1 MKPIFGPGPSLE
13 LRLVLAILLSISLIF
28 IDTKLIAFN
37 HVRVYLYSAVSPLQY
52 IANMPGTLL
61 DSMSGSLATRQQLKH
76 ENEVLKQQLILN
88 RTDQLLMESLA
99 KENTRLRA
107 LLGSPVRHD
116 SRKLVAEI
124 MAVDSDPFYHQ
135 VVIDKGQLDGVYEG
149 QPVINDVGVIGQV
162 LHVGTTSSRVLLIT
176 DASHGI
182 PVRIA
187 RNDIRA
193 VATGTGE
200 LNRLQVPHIPRSTDI
215 GEGDVLITS
224 GLGGVFPEG
233 YPVAVISRFDYQEG
247 KPYADVMATPVVELD
262 RLRYLLLIWPSDT

>member
-28 IDTKLIAFN
+28 IDSKLIAFKQ
-37 HVRVYLYSAVSPLQY
+37 VRVYLHSAVSPLQY
-52 IANMPGTLL
+52 IANMPGQVM
-61 DSMSGSLATRQQLKH
+61 DSMSNQVITREQLK
-76 ENEVLKQQLILN
+76 KQNSSLREQLLLN
-88 RTDQLLMESLA
+88 RADQLLMESLA

-107 LLGSPVRHD
+107 LLGSPVRND

-124 MAVDSDPFYHQ
+124 MAVDSDPFSHQ
-135 VVIDKGQLDGVYEG
+135 VVIDKGKLDGVFEG
-149 QPVINDVGVIGQV
+149 QPVINDIGVIGQV
-162 LHVGTTSSRVLLIT
+162 LHVGTTTSRVLLIT

-200 LNRLQVPHIPRSTDI
+200 LNRLQLPHIPRSTDI
-215 GEGDVLITS
+215 GEGDVLVTS

-233 YPVAVISRFDYQEG
+233 YPVAVVNRFDYQEG

-262 RLRYLLLIWPSDT
+262 RLRYLLLIWP